1 MIEDNYG
8 QEDSIPADTV
18 VPAMGLKS
26 KTEEAKELRKAVGN
40 IQVFEIGDCV
50 RAARVGEAI
59 QEGYMAAMSII

>member
-1 MIEDNYG
+1 M
-8 QEDSIPADTV
+8 
-18 VPAMGLKS
+18 KS
-26 KTEEAKELRKAVGN
+26 KTEEVKEPREAAGN